1 MSLLPYSHQR
11 LEVVKEAAIATTGK
25 AADLTAGK
33 LGVYNANDNTVA
45 VAADPYIYIANGS
58 Y

>member
-11 LEVVKEAAIATTGK
+11 TEVVKEATIATSGK

-33 LGVYNANDNTVA
+33 LGIYNANTNAVA
-45 VAADPYIYIANGS
+45 VASDPYIYIANGS